1 MNLAKRL
8 ATGILPQLEPEVS
21 VTGHDPSTTGLIN
34 AYKKMTEGS
43 GSSVENISESIRTK
57 TWIWIGRVV
66 ALTLQPFIWTLIG
79 LFAIWIKLDSSG
91 PVFFRQERV
100 GRYRRPILMTKLRT
114 MTTTNL
120 PVPTTFGK
128 LIRPTGLD
136 DFLTQTWSVVK
147 GDMVWFGPLPHPE
160 EEMTPAFRSRILSQT
175 APGIIPSTVHRYGI
189 GRGRLADESI
199 DRDIEDETHHIKHES
214 VFYNTKLF
222 FRLFGL
228 QSKV

>member
-1 MNLAKRL
+1 
-8 ATGILPQLEPEVS
+8 
-21 VTGHDPSTTGLIN
+21 
-34 AYKKMTEGS
+34 
-43 GSSVENISESIRTK
+43 
-57 TWIWIGRVV
+57 
-66 ALTLQPFIWTLIG
+66 
-79 LFAIWIKLDSSG
+79 
-91 PVFFRQERV
+91 
-100 GRYRRPILMTKLRT
+100 MTKLRT

-222 FRLFGL
+222 FQAIWVAVKGLIKAIQEVQNYTTIQMTGRSIAGLYLPGDNDSVYRRLVTVEVVEQNQPSWNFAYQEQVNPILMLEELTGSL
-228 QSKV
+228 APVKPNGPHKVIIAVPI